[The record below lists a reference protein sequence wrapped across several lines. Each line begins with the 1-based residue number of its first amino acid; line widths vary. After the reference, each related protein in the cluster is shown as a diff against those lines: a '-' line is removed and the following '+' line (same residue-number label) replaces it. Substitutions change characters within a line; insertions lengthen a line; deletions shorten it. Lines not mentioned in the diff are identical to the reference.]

1 MVGPYMSVMAAILYS
16 KPGFTSST
24 KSLTSAILVSTGN
37 ISSFST
43 FSAIFDRICSVKKG
57 FNAANNID
65 FKFSTANSFA
75 NQKLLSNLENS
86 EELHWECS

>member
-1 MVGPYMSVMAAILYS
+1 MVGPYMSVMATILYS

-43 FSAIFDRICSVKKG
+43 FSAIFDRIYLCSVKKG

-65 FKFSTANSFA
+65 FKFSTANGFA

-86 EELHWECS
+86 EELH